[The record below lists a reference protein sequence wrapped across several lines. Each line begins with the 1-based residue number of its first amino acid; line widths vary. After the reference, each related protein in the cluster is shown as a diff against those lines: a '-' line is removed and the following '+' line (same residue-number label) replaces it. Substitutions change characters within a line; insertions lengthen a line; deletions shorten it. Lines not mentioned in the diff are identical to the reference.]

1 MMIDSSFVLIPW
13 RQFKNL
19 LSNGH
24 IVGIRGELLK
34 VPTLIGN
41 NHFHMQ
47 VILSL

>member
-1 MMIDSSFVLIPW
+1 MMIDSSFALIPW

-24 IVGIRGELLK
+24 IVGIRELLK